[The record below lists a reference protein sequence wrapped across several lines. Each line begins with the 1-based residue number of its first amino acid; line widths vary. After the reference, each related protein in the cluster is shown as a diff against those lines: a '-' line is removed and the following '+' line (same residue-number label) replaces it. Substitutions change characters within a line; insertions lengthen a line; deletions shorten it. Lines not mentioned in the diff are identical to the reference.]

1 LTWWRRLV
9 KTVITIEEKSSI
21 KAIAL
26 ELMEIRKLIE
36 EVAEKLVNLSDK
48 KLMESFNATENDL
61 KENKVLSY
69 KETLEKQVDIAEKE
83 FRS

>member
-1 LTWWRRLV
+1 MV

-36 EVAEKLVNLSDK
+36 ELAEKLVNLSDK

-69 KETLEKQVDIAEKE
+69 KETLEKQVDIAERE

>member
-48 KLMESFNATENDL
+48 KLIESFNATENDL

>member
-1 LTWWRRLV
+1 
-9 KTVITIEEKSSI
+9 
-21 KAIAL
+21 
-26 ELMEIRKLIE
+26 
-36 EVAEKLVNLSDK
+36 
-48 KLMESFNATENDL
+48 MESFNATENDL

>member
-1 LTWWRRLV
+1 MG
-9 KTVITIEEKSSI
+9 KTFITIEEKSSI

-36 EVAEKLVNLSDK
+36 ELAEKLVNLSDK
-48 KLMESFNATENDL
+48 KLMENFNATENDL

>member
-1 LTWWRRLV
+1 VLV

-36 EVAEKLVNLSDK
+36 ELAEKLVNLSDK

-69 KETLEKQVDIAEKE
+69 KETLEKQIDIAEKE

>member
-1 LTWWRRLV
+1 MG

-36 EVAEKLVNLSDK
+36 ELAEKLVNLSDK

-69 KETLEKQVDIAEKE
+69 KETLEKQVDIAERE

>member
-1 LTWWRRLV
+1 MV

-36 EVAEKLVNLSDK
+36 ELAEKLVNLSDK

>member
-1 LTWWRRLV
+1 MLG
-9 KTVITIEEKSSI
+9 KTVITIEEKSNI

-36 EVAEKLVNLSDK
+36 ELAEKLVNLSDK

-61 KENKVLSY
+61 KENKVLNY

>member
-1 LTWWRRLV
+1 MV

-36 EVAEKLVNLSDK
+36 ELAEKLVNLSDK
-48 KLMESFNATENDL
+48 KLMKSFNATENDF
-61 KENKVLSY
+61 KENKVLNY

>member
-1 LTWWRRLV
+1 LTWWRLLG

-26 ELMEIRKLIE
+26 ELMEIRKLLE
-36 EVAEKLVNLSDK
+36 ELAEKLVNLSDK
-48 KLMESFNATENDL
+48 KLMESFNVTENDL

>member
-1 LTWWRRLV
+1 MG
-9 KTVITIEEKSSI
+9 KTFITIEEKSSI

-36 EVAEKLVNLSDK
+36 ELAEKLVNLSDK

-69 KETLEKQVDIAEKE
+69 KETLEKQIDIAEKE

>member
-1 LTWWRRLV
+1 MG

-36 EVAEKLVNLSDK
+36 ELAEKLVNLSDK

>member
-1 LTWWRRLV
+1 MV

-36 EVAEKLVNLSDK
+36 ELAEKLVNLSDK

-69 KETLEKQVDIAEKE
+69 KETLEKQIDIAEKE

>member
-1 LTWWRRLV
+1 MG

-36 EVAEKLVNLSDK
+36 ELAEKLVNLSDK

-69 KETLEKQVDIAEKE
+69 KETLERQVDFAEKE